1 MSENSIKIGI
11 AEDQTLFRQGLVQ
24 ILNSLDN
31 VKVVVEAENGKEL
44 VTKMQKTKIDIAF
57 LDYKMPIQ
65 NGPETAKIISKK
77 YPRTK
82 ILFISMYNEEEFIIS
97 AIESGANGYITK
109 DEDVDEI
116 ELAIQSL
123 MSTGYYMND
132 GTSRLLLGNLLSNG
146 KLEPNFK
153 ETPKSLTD
161 LEIHVMKLICKE
173 YSTKE
178 IAESIHRG
186 VRTVEGIR
194 SNILKKTG
202 AKNSNGIVM
211 YAVKKGIVQI

>member
-1 MSENSIKIGI
+1 MIEKLVKIGI
-11 AEDQTLFRQGLVQ
+11 AEDQTLFRQGLIQ
-24 ILNSLDN
+24 ILNSLDSI
-31 VKVVVEAENGKEL
+31 KVVLEAENGKDLLSQMKE
-44 VTKMQKTKIDIAF
+44 TRIDIAF
-57 LDYKMPIQ
+57 LDYKMPIL
-65 NGPETAKIISKK
+65 NGPETARAIAKSF
-77 YPRTK
+77 PQTK
-82 ILFISMYNEEEFIIS
+82 ILFISMYNEEEFIVS

-132 GTSRLLLGNLLSNG
+132 QTSRLLLGNLLSNG
-146 KLEPNFK
+146 TLDPKFK
-153 ETPKSLTD
+153 ENKDSLTE
-161 LEIHVMKLICKE
+161 LEIHVMKLICQE

-186 VRTVEGIR
+186 MRTVEGIR
-194 SNILKKTG
+194 STILKKTG

-211 YAVKKGIVQI
+211 YAVKKGIISI